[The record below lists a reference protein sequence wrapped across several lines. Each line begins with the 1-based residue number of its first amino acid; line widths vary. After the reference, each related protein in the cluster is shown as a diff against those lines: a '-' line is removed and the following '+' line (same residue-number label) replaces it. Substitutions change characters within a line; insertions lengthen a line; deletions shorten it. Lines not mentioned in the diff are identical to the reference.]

1 MTKRQKLMHA
11 LQILELCSTDKSG
24 GLDAQHDELYIG
36 GADIPEASENGKI
49 LIALDFMY
57 SDQYDSCYCFT

>member
-36 GADIPEASENGKI
+36 GADILPDTEYGKI
-49 LIALDFMY
+49 LIGLGFMY
-57 SDQYDSCYCFT
+57 HVNYESWYCFT